1 MIAASDVLL
10 EIADAKTKIIPGHG
24 ALGTR
29 DDLKA
34 FRSMLAEAR
43 DKIEP
48 LVRAGKT
55 VDEVVAAR
63 PLASLNARWGKGFF
77 KGSYFTRLVYSGLA
91 KHHKK
96 ESS

>member
-1 MIAASDVLL
+1 MA
-10 EIADAKTKIIPGHG
+10 
-24 ALGTR
+24 TR

-55 VDEVVAAR
+55 VEEAIAAG
-63 PLASLNARWGKGFF
+63 PLAGLDARWGKGSFNR
-77 KGSYFTRLVYSGLA
+77 SHFTQFVYSGLA
-91 KHHKK
+91 KHHK
-96 ESS
+96 E

>member
-1 MIAASDVLL
+1 LA
-10 EIADAKTKIIPGHG
+10 
-24 ALGTR
+24 TR

-55 VDEVVAAR
+55 LEEAIAAR
-63 PLASLNARWGKGFF
+63 PLASLDARWSKGSF
-77 KGSYFTRLVYSGLA
+77 KGSHFTQFVYSGLA

-96 ESS
+96 